1 MQHLFSKFFAMQL
14 NKYAMYGVLFGFL
27 FPLGAICL
35 LLWSSG
41 EWTFQ
46 QIGLIHD
53 QNTLLWIIDTAPIFL
68 GIFAAFGGYQK
79 DKLERAVSRHEGL
92 SLQRGKVLDSAFDGV
107 IMLDK
112 LGCVIN
118 FNKTCEAIFGYCK
131 AEILGHKMA
140 DFIFPENS
148 RDQYHQAL
156 TNYVA
161 TGEQVVLNKRIEI
174 EGLHKN
180 GHVFPIEIVISPI
193 KIANTIMFSAFIRD
207 ITERNKEKERY
218 YQAAFM
224 DELTGLPN
232 RRYFIDFLKKRLTLE
247 MSDDQVGTLFFIDL
261 NRFKLVN
268 DSLGHH
274 IGDELLQIIAQRLSL
289 NIREGDLVCRLGGD
303 EFLVLLASSRVGRE
317 KATKDA
323 KVIAQ
328 GLVENLSKLMMIG
341 KHKVGVLAS
350 VGICHFHRGDCV
362 DDVLIWADSA
372 MYQAKKN
379 SLNSVAV
386 YTKSMHK
393 GLMKQMK
400 IIESL
405 DEAVFDEQFFM
416 LYQLQYNQNN
426 DLVGAEALIRWQ
438 HPRLGLLPP
447 GIFISLAEQHSRM
460 EAIGIWVL
468 ESVFKQITA
477 WKAEGLELPKVS
489 INISV
494 KQLMQDDFV
503 NMLNSLSNKY
513 NVFPNAIILE
523 VTESISLEDFNSLQ
537 EKFVKLVNQ
546 GYRFSL
552 DDFGTGYASMT
563 NFKRMPFSQAKV
575 DQSFITDIATNEDNL
590 AFTQAIIA
598 MAKTFGMEVV
608 AEGVETDGQHS
619 ILMALGCDQF
629 QGYLFSKPV
638 QPKELTRL
646 IKS

>member
-193 KIANTIMFSAFIRD
+193 KITNTVMFSAFIRD

-232 RRYFIDFLKKRLTLE
+232 RRYFIDFLKKRLALE
-247 MSDDQVGTLFFIDL
+247 ISDDQVGTLFFIDL

-274 IGDELLQIIAQRLSL
+274 IGDELLQVIAQRLSS

-303 EFLVLLASSRVGRE
+303 EFLVLLASSRVDPE
-317 KATKDA
+317 KVTKDA
-323 KVIAQ
+323 KAIAQ
-328 GLVENLSKLMMIG
+328 GLVENLSKFMMIG
-341 KHKVGVLAS
+341 KHKVAVLAS
-350 VGICHFHRGDCV
+350 VGICHFHRDDCV
-362 DDVLIWADSA
+362 DDILMWADSA

-379 SLNSVAV
+379 PLNSIAV
-386 YTKSMHK
+386 YTQTMHK
-393 GLMKQMK
+393 SLMKQMK

-405 DEAVFDEQFFM
+405 DQAVFDEQFFM

-426 DLVGAEALIRWQ
+426 ELVGAEALIRWQ

-447 GIFISLAEQHSRM
+447 GIFISLAEQHSRI
-460 EAIGIWVL
+460 EAIGRWVL

-477 WKAEGLELPKVS
+477 WKAEDLELPKVS

-494 KQLMQDDFV
+494 KQLMQDDFI

-513 NVFPNAIILE
+513 SVFPNTIILE
-523 VTESISLEDFNSLQ
+523 VTESISLEDFDSLQ
-537 EKFVKLVNQ
+537 EKFVKLVSQ

-563 NFKRMPFSQAKV
+563 NFKRMPFSQVKV

>member
-14 NKYAMYGVLFGFL
+14 NKYAMYGILFGFL

-79 DKLERAVSRHEGL
+79 DKLERAVSRHESL

-140 DFIFPENS
+140 DFIFPENY

-180 GHVFPIEIVISPI
+180 GHVFPIEVVISPI
-193 KIANTIMFSAFIRD
+193 KIDNKTIFSAFVRD
-207 ITERNKEKERY
+207 ITERKKNKEQLYR
-218 YQAAFM
+218 AAFM

-232 RRYFIDFLKKRLTLE
+232 RRYFVDFLEKRLTIE
-247 MSDDQVGTLFFIDL
+247 IPDDQLGTLFFIDL

-268 DSLGHH
+268 DTLGHH
-274 IGDELLQIIAQRLSL
+274 AGDELLKITAQRLSS

-303 EFLVLLASSRVGRE
+303 EFLVLLGSSYVDRK
-317 KATKDA
+317 KATQDG

-328 GLVENLSKLMMIG
+328 GLIESLGKLMVIG
-341 KHKVGVLAS
+341 KHKIGVLAS

-362 DDVLIWADSA
+362 NDVLMWADSA
-372 MYQAKKN
+372 MYRAKKN
-379 SLNSVAV
+379 PLNSIAT
-386 YTKSMHK
+386 YTKVMHK
-393 GLMKQMK
+393 SLMKEMR

-405 DEAVFDEQFFM
+405 DNVVFDEQFFM
-416 LYQLQYNQNN
+416 LYQLQYNHNN
-426 DLVGAEALIRWQ
+426 ELMGVEALIRWQ
-438 HPRLGLLPP
+438 HPSLGLLSP
-447 GIFISLAEQHSRM
+447 GIFISLAEQYSRM
-460 EAIGIWVL
+460 ESIGKWVL
-468 ESVFKQITA
+468 ESVFKQMML
-477 WKAEGLELPKVS
+477 WKEEGVKLPKVS
-489 INISV
+489 INISI

-503 NMLNSLSNKY
+503 NLLNSLGQQY
-513 NVFPNAIILE
+513 NISPDSVMLE
-523 VTESISLEDFNSLQ
+523 VTESISLEDFNFVQ
-537 EKFVKLVNQ
+537 EKFVELVNQ

-552 DDFGTGYASMT
+552 DDFGTGSASMT
-563 NFKRMPFSQAKV
+563 NFKQMPFTQVKV
-575 DQSFITDIATNEDNL
+575 DQSFVRNMTGNEDDL
-590 AFTQAIIA
+590 VFIKAIIA
-598 MAKTFGMEVV
+598 MAKTFDMEVV
-608 AEGVETDGQHS
+608 AEGVETDGQRS
-619 ILMALGCDQF
+619 MLMALGCDQF
-629 QGYLFSKPV
+629 QGYLFAKPV
-638 QPKELTRL
+638 QPRKLATL
-646 IKS
+646 I